1 VTSLSVVEPAP
12 IAAPVTTG
20 SPGGAPAARW
30 WSDVAEF
37 LLVGGLTPFLFP
49 LSWALQRGFGLDPAE
64 LAVSFT
70 MFYAAHAIND
80 PHFAV
85 TYLLFYKDARA
96 RALGDA
102 WNPMQRA
109 RYVLAGFVVPV
120 VLAAWA
126 TVGLA
131 TKSASTVGAMIE
143 LMFMLVGW
151 HYVKQGFGVMMVL
164 SARRGVTFLPR
175 ERMAI
180 LAHCFA
186 GWAYAWASPA
196 AAPREVEER
205 GLVYMAIAHPAWLD
219 KVTGLVFVA
228 TTVAMVVLLA
238 LKWRR
243 DRRLPIATPLVAL
256 LASVWAWSIYS
267 GIDPLI
273 RYMIPALHSVQY
285 IYMVGLLKGN
295 EARDRE
301 ARDHD
306 KKPFSDMSA
315 KVRLGLLAA
324 SALGLGWVLFH
335 GFPDVLD
342 GALVARKDRGTSLG
356 ATPYLAAVNA
366 VVNIHHYFMDYVI
379 WRRENP
385 LTRYLRVR
393 PAPVSAAAMSGEPA

>member
-1 VTSLSVVEPAP
+1 MPLVTSLSIDAPAP
-12 IAAPVTTG
+12 IAAP
-20 SPGGAPAARW
+20 AAHRW
-30 WSDVAEF
+30 TSVVEF
-37 LLVGGLTPFLFP
+37 LLVGGLTPLLFP
-49 LSWALQRGFGLDPAE
+49 LSWALQRAFGLDPAE

-102 WNPMQRA
+102 FAPLQRV
-109 RYVLAGFVVPV
+109 RYLLAGFVVPV
-120 VLAAWA
+120 ILATWA

-131 TKSASTVGAMIE
+131 TKSAPTIGWMIE

-164 SARRGVTFLPR
+164 SARRGVSFLPR
-175 ERMAI
+175 ERLTI

-205 GLVYMAIAHPAWLD
+205 GLVYMAIAHPRWLD
-219 KVTGLVFVA
+219 LTTGVVFAA

-243 DRRLPIATPLVAL
+243 ERRFPLVTPLVAL

-267 GIDPLI
+267 GIDPLL

-285 IYMVGLLKGN
+285 LYFVGLLKGN

-301 ARDHD
+301 ARERLS
-306 KKPFSDMSA
+306 KPFSDMSA
-315 KVRLGLLAA
+315 KVRLGLLVAA
-324 SALGLGWVLFH
+324 SLCLGWVLFH
-335 GFPDVLD
+335 GVPDFLD
-342 GALVARKDRGTSLG
+342 GALVARRDRDTALG

-366 VVNIHHYFMDYVI
+366 FVNIHHYFMDYVI

-385 LTRYLRVR
+385 LTRYLRMK
-393 PAPVSAAAMSGEPA
+393 PAPVSAAVVMSGEPA